1 MDVLLGLG
9 LGGSQ
14 CFLQQKRW
22 WLASSMEVSSIKITS
37 RRPVWL
43 MPVLHSHL
51 RRFTLFTS
59 HTIWQYSLPPKVP
72 PSVFLHLRII
82 LRYNDYPPF
91 RRIAWSWMAIG
102 PHLPLN
108 NCFTFSVTLGRLLLP
123 GHLAREHVAFTS
135 IKNLVIHLPLPL
147 SPSSLSSSAI
157 FCARL

>member
-37 RRPVWL
+37 RSL
-43 MPVLHSHL
+43 SDSCLYFIAHL

-59 HTIWQYSLPPKVP
+59 RTIWQYSLPPKVP